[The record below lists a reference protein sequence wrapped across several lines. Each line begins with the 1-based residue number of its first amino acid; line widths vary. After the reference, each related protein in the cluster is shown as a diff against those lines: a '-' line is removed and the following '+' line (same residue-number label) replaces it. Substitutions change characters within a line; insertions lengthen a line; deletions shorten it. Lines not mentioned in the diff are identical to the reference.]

1 MSYMALLHL
10 NHFLY
15 LELISKP
22 VFVTAVIHLWVMKFQ
37 LCLEWRPNVGR
48 NILSPQHRS
57 PDKYSSADKYLN
69 KVENKK

>member
-15 LELISKP
+15 LEFIFKP
-22 VFVTAVIHLWVMKFQ
+22 VFVTAVINLLVMKFQ
-37 LCLEWRPNVGR
+37 LCLEWRPNIGR

-57 PDKYSSADKYLN
+57 PDKYSSAHKYLN
-69 KVENKK
+69 NVGNKE